1 MTEENYFYRFCCDI
15 PGWVASQ
22 ATNEDDPAA
31 SFKSICPCPYI
42 TPVYRST
49 SQLKNIAG
57 VASDDRFYKRS
68 VTTGYTVDFEYE
80 QHGNHFTVS
89 GGDSLQK
96 TVTAICDGEDSDLDE
111 TFQGSVTVGGDDE
124 ECDEIPWA
132 QGYYHVTHYISK
144 GQSADWTGGNTITVG
159 TGNNQGTGANYAVE
173 IKGWAYA
180 ESCDPPD
187 EDMISHS
194 FYNEPIEVIDDNAT
208 TEYSDCPDYCN
219 VGDETNGTSGISFI
233 PCGASTLGLSNTG
246 TKTSVKYALIFK
258 SLRVGESY
266 QGYARVQYRE
276 YLANYG
282 ATEAPDSEANWQ
294 EDDVLEVTPFTAD
307 KTYKII
313 GGTLNVPVA
322 DFEAQNLSTSIYS
335 YPNNF
340 YNPST
345 EEWDTDGQ
353 VITPSQ
359 DLDELSG
366 YQYRIKEF
374 WVRRSSDPECG
385 EDDEE

>member
-1 MTEENYFYRFCCDI
+1 MTEENYFYRFCCDM

-22 ATNEDDPAA
+22 AANEDDPAA

-49 SQLKNIAG
+49 SQLKNISG
-57 VASDDRFYKRS
+57 VASSDRFYLSS
-68 VTTGYTVDFEYE
+68 VTTGYTADFTYS
-80 QHGNHFTVS
+80 QAGNHFTLE
-89 GGDSLQK
+89 GGDSLIK
-96 TVTAICDGEDSDLDE
+96 TVTATCDGEQSELNTTYE
-111 TFQGSVTVGGDDE
+111 GTVTVGGSDE
-124 ECDEIPWA
+124 DCDGIYWA
-132 QGYYHVTHYISK
+132 PGFYHVTHYISK
-144 GQSADWTGGNTITVG
+144 DQSADWEGGNITVG
-159 TGNNQGTGANYAVE
+159 TGTDQGTGANYAYE

-194 FYNEPIEVIDDNAT
+194 YFNASITVNDDNTT
-208 TEYSDCPDYCN
+208 TEYFNCPKYCN

-233 PCGASTLGLSNTG
+233 PCGASTLGLSDTA
-246 TKTSVKYALIFK
+246 TKTSVKYACIFK
-258 SLRVGESY
+258 NLRVNESY

-282 ATEAPDSEANWQ
+282 ASEMPDAEANWQ
-294 EDDVLEVTPFTAD
+294 EDNVLEITSFTAN
-307 KTYKII
+307 KTYRII

-335 YPNNF
+335 YPTQF
-340 YNPST
+340 YNQST
-345 EEWDTDGQ
+345 EEWNTDGQ
-353 VITPSQ
+353 VITPTQ
-359 DLDELSG
+359 NLTEVSG

-374 WVRRSSDPECG
+374 WVRRSSSPEC
-385 EDDEE
+385 E